1 MPENTA
7 ISEISIED
15 AVKFHSHLNPS
26 LWNNGKLKPEI
37 RLALFKIA
45 KDFVEFIN
53 VPNLYFKDITL
64 TGSNASFT
72 YTQHSDIDLH
82 IIVDTPDDQ
91 RELYTSLF
99 DGKKNS
105 YNFIHDIKIK
115 GFDVE
120 LYVQEQSAEHHSQG
134 VYSVFNDQWL
144 IEPKRTKASIN
155 DSEVLDK
162 YENYLNKIRL
172 ALKSKEIGKAKA
184 VFDEL
189 KKIRKAGLAREGEFG
204 SENLVFKLL
213 RNKGAIERLTQH
225 IRNLEDQELSL
236 ENKMKISELEQ
247 VLNVEKDDDRETHL
261 VDPKTGTKTIID
273 KTKNPTAISP
283 DQTGKLKLSKSGQ
296 TGGQTGGQKQSLQGK
311 QVTVTDAL
319 DRIKE
324 LAGLANEATPE
335 AAPPTIKP
343 VQVPQ
348 FPQMPQQDGDLGQ
361 GMQAGT
367 NKDGTKFLSGGQGTF
382 IWDKAGKP
390 SKYQAPS
397 FAGIQQ
403 TVDVATGDITVNY
416 GNGPM
421 AVSAVYDKSG
431 KIKQGQGS
439 ASYDFG
445 IAKAQT
451 GPQGSSMTVRSGT
464 PGQDQTV
471 AVN

>member
-15 AVKFHSHLNPS
+15 AVKFHSHLNPL
-26 LWNNGKLKPEI
+26 LWSEGKLKPEI

-53 VPNLYFKDITL
+53 VPDLYFKDITL

-82 IIVDTPDDQ
+82 IIVDTPEDQ

-144 IEPKRTKASIN
+144 TEPKRTKASIN

-172 ALKSKEIGKAKA
+172 SLKSKEIGKAKA

-236 ENKMKISELEQ
+236 ENTMKISELEQ

-311 QVTVTDAL
+311 QVTVTDDLA
-319 DRIKE
+319 RIRE
-324 LAGLANEATPE
+324 LAGTP
-335 AAPPTIKP
+335 AKAPP
-343 VQVPQ
+343 
-348 FPQMPQQDGDLGQ
+348 MPDITGLQPGQPKDLGNGEKVSLNQDGTVAYSGAF
-361 GMQAGT
+361 GEYIYS
-367 NKDGTKFLSGGQGTF
+367 KDGKVIKHNSPRVAGYQQSTDNKGATTQSYSQGPLSMTKNPDGT
-382 IWDKAGKP
+382 
-390 SKYQAPS
+390 S
-397 FAGIQQ
+397 
-403 TVDVATGDITVNY
+403 DVE
-416 GNGPM
+416 
-421 AVSAVYDKSG
+421 
-431 KIKQGQGS
+431 
-439 ASYDFG
+439 FG
-445 IAKAQT
+445 I
-451 GPQGSSMTVRSGT
+451 GPETLKGRFK
-464 PGQDQTV
+464 
-471 AVN
+471 

>member
-1 MPENTA
+1 MPENNA

-15 AVKFHSHLNPS
+15 AVKFHSSLNPS
-26 LWNNGKLKPEI
+26 LWRNGKLKPEI

-45 KDFVEFIN
+45 RDFVEFIN
-53 VPNLYFKDITL
+53 VPDLYFKDITL

-82 IIVDTPDDQ
+82 IIVDTPEDQ
-91 RELYTSLF
+91 RELYSSLF

-120 LYVQEQSAEHHSQG
+120 LYVQEESAEHHSQG

-144 IEPKRTKASIN
+144 IEPRRTKASIN

-162 YENYLNKIRL
+162 YENYLNKIRM
-172 ALKSKEIGKAKA
+172 ALKSKGIEKAKS

-247 VLNVEKDDDRETHL
+247 VLNVEKDDDKETHL

-283 DQTGKLKLSKSGQ
+283 DETGKLKMSKTAPQGTQQGS
-296 TGGQTGGQKQSLQGK
+296 QKPNLQGK
-311 QVTVTDAL
+311 QVTVTDDLA
-319 DRIKE
+319 RIRE
-324 LAGLANEATPE
+324 LAGSPAK
-335 AAPPTIKP
+335 APP
-343 VQVPQ
+343 
-348 FPQMPQQDGDLGQ
+348 MPDIAGLQPGTPKDLGN
-361 GMQAGT
+361 GERLSL
-367 NKDGTKFLSGGQGTF
+367 NKDGTVTYAGGWGE
-382 IWDKAGKP
+382 
-390 SKYQAPS
+390 Y
-397 FAGIQQ
+397 
-403 TVDVATGDITVNY
+403 
-416 GNGPM
+416 
-421 AVSAVYDKSG
+421 VYDKMGKFIKHISPKVAGYGQETDPVPPEEAG
-431 KIKQGQGS
+431 KIRPF
-439 ASYDFG
+439 ANRTRMP
-445 IAKAQT
+445 QT
-451 GPQGSSMTVRSGT
+451 QSREYVGRQL
-464 PGQDQTV
+464 
-471 AVN
+471 